1 MRTAIW
7 ISLCFLLLADRA
19 RGTERPAPHYRV
31 IVNPQNPLSTAD
43 RKFLAEVFL
52 KKRSRWGNNEAIRP
66 VDLVPRA
73 SVRHEFSD
81 KVLDRSVSAVKSYW
95 QQIIFSGRGVPPPE
109 LGTDDEVVSYVLRY
123 KWAIGYVSAE
133 VDLRGA
139 KVVEVK

>member
-1 MRTAIW
+1 
-7 ISLCFLLLADRA
+7 
-19 RGTERPAPHYRV
+19 V